1 MLRGWSTVFIIII
14 IAVMGKQD
22 KKIIIILCQR
32 AELIRVQDS
41 LIVVVQESSRK
52 VLKVKERDERMGML
66 SLSSA
71 VLTLTVFFAI
81 SVFDTLIHISGCN
94 FSSF

>member
-22 KKIIIILCQR
+22 KKIIILCQR